1 MFLFIPDPLIKFFFA
16 AFFHHDA
23 FQPLVVF
30 RYGCL
35 MPVQTGFQFHDSA
48 KFPFLF
54 ALIMVKGLEIS
65 PHIHAFHHLCSL
77 L

>member
-35 MPVQTGFQFHDSA
+35 MPVQAGFQFTIAQIS
-48 KFPFLF
+48 FPF
-54 ALIMVKGLEIS
+54 ALIMRKGLEIS
-65 PHIHAFHHLCSL
+65 RIHAFHHLCSL

>member
-35 MPVQTGFQFHDSA
+35 MPVQAGFQFHDSA
-48 KFPFLF
+48 ISFPF
-54 ALIMVKGLEIS
+54 ALIMVKGLEF